1 VTTQQTIA
9 GVLEHLDPNEIE
21 VETNVRTE
29 ASLTKQF
36 IASIKEQGV
45 LVPVVAVREDGKVKV
60 RAGQRRTLAAREAGL
75 TSIPVYIA
83 DADLDTATR
92 LSQQIVENDH
102 RLALS
107 SVDRV
112 KGIQQLL
119 DTGLSVTKVAKRL
132 SVSPDRVKQSK
143 AVGESETAMSALHA
157 GTVTLGEAAALAEFE
172 GDQRATDRL
181 MQAVGRSYFEH
192 EVERLRQDR
201 QAEADREEAAGP
213 WREQGYTVVR
223 RSEAASMDAMPLHAL
238 LTAEGEPADE
248 SAIKNPANWAITLS
262 DEAVFTDSD
271 GNPVNESL
279 IDWSTE
285 DDPEA
290 EAEEGMLHC
299 DSVVEKVM
307 WVPDSYYCINP
318 EAEGLTVSNWYKTT
332 GTSPTPDLTSPTPD
346 LTSEDLER
354 KAAEKA
360 ERRRVIV
367 LNKAGDAAQTV
378 RRKFV
383 TELLQRKTPPK
394 GTAPFIAERLIADPY
409 LLQRGGDV
417 AGELLGADIRSGEL
431 LDHVSDAR
439 AEVVLLG
446 VTMGSLELATTRD
459 KWRNPDSESAAYL
472 RFLAAN
478 GYGLSPVEQVIVGEK
493 SAADCY
499 GELS

>member
-1 VTTQQTIA
+1 
-9 GVLEHLDPNEIE
+9 VLEHLDPNEIE

-83 DADLDTATR
+83 NTDLDTATR

-102 RLALS
+102 RLSLT

-119 DTGLSVTKVAKRL
+119 DTGLSMTKVAKRL
-132 SVSPDRVKQSK
+132 SVSPERVKQSK
-143 AVGESETAMSALHA
+143 AVSESEAAMSALTSGA
-157 GTVTLGEAAALAEFE
+157 VTLGEAAAIAEFE
-172 GDQRATDRL
+172 DDDDAVDRL
-181 MQAVGRSYFEH
+181 MKAVGRNYFEH
-192 EVERLRQDR
+192 EVERARRDR
-201 QAEADREEAAGP
+201 VSAAEREKAAAP
-213 WREQGYTVVR
+213 WREKGFAVL
-223 RSEAASMDAMPLHAL
+223 SINEAIAAEMVPLHAL
-238 LTAEGEPADE
+238 LTADGNAADE
-248 SAIKNPANWAITLS
+248 SAVKNPGNWAITLS
-262 DEAVFTDSD
+262 DEAVFTDMD

-285 DDPEA
+285 SDPEA
-290 EAEEGMLHC
+290 KAEDGMLHC
-299 DSVVEKVM
+299 DSVVEKIE
-307 WVPDSYYCINP
+307 WVPSAYYCVNP
-318 EAEGLTVSNWYKTT
+318 EAEGLTESGWYGMNVSR
-332 GTSPTPDLTSPTPD
+332 TPDLTSD
-346 LTSEDLER
+346 DLER
-354 KAAEKA
+354 KTAEKA
-360 ERRRVIV
+360 ERRRLIA
-367 LNKAGDAAQTV
+367 LNKAGDAAMSV

-394 GTAPFIAERLIADPY
+394 GAATFIAERLVSDPY
-409 LLQRGGDV
+409 LLQRGGDI
-417 AGELLGADIRSGEL
+417 ANELLGADIRSGEL
-431 LDHVSDAR
+431 LDHVTDAR

-446 VTMGSLELATTRD
+446 VTLGSLEFLTPRD
-459 KWRNPDSESAAYL
+459 AWRGPGPVQAAYL

-478 GYGLSPVEQVIVGEK
+478 GYGLSAVEQVIVGEK

-499 GELS
+499 QELA

>member
-1 VTTQQTIA
+1 MTT
-9 GVLEHLDPNEIE
+9 GVLEHLDPNEVE

-36 IASIKEQGV
+36 VASVKENGV
-45 LVPVVAVREDGKVKV
+45 LVPIVAVRENGKVRV

-75 TSIPVYIA
+75 TSIPVYIS
-83 DADLDTATR
+83 DAALDTVTR
-92 LSQQIVENDH
+92 LSQQIVENDQ
-102 RLALS
+102 RLALT

-132 SVSPDRVKQSK
+132 SVSAERVKQSK
-143 AVGESETAMSALHA
+143 AVGDSQTAMSALGSGSA
-157 GTVTLGEAAALAEFE
+157 TLNEAAALAEFE
-172 GDQRATDRL
+172 GDDDAVNRL
-181 MQAVGRSYFEH
+181 LQAVGRPYFEH
-192 EVERLRQDR
+192 EVERLRRDR
-201 QAEADREEAAGP
+201 QAEAER
-213 WREQGYTVVR
+213 Q
-223 RSEAASMDAMPLHAL
+223 AASVPWCEKGFTVIRRHGDADGAVPLHAL
-238 LTAEGEPADE
+238 LTADGKLADE
-248 SAIKNPANWAITLS
+248 SAVKNPANWSITLI
-262 DEAVFTDSD
+262 DETVFTDKD
-271 GNPVNESL
+271 GNVVDESL

-285 DDPEA
+285 NDPEA
-290 EAEEGMLHC
+290 VAEEGMLHC
-299 DSVVEKVM
+299 DSVIEKNE
-307 WVPDSYYCINP
+307 WVPNTYFCLNP
-318 EAEGLTVSNWYKTT
+318 EAEGLTASNWH
-332 GTSPTPDLTSPTPD
+332 GIGVSPTPD

-367 LNKAGDAAQTV
+367 LNKAGDAAQSV

-394 GTAPFIAERLIADPY
+394 GTAQFIAEQLIANPY

-431 LDHVSDAR
+431 LDHVTDAR

-446 VTMGSLELATTRD
+446 VTLGSLELATGRD
-459 KWRNPDSESAAYL
+459 KWRNPDTDSAAYL

-478 GYGLSPVEQVIVGEK
+478 GYGLSAVEQVIAGEK
-493 SAADCY
+493 SVTECY
-499 GELS
+499 KELV

>member
-1 VTTQQTIA
+1 MTT

-36 IASIKEQGV
+36 VASVKENGV
-45 LVPVVAVREDGKVKV
+45 LVPIVAVREGGKVKV

-75 TSIPVYIA
+75 TSIPVYIS
-83 DADLDTATR
+83 DAALDTATR
-92 LSQQIVENDH
+92 LSQQIVENDQ
-102 RLALS
+102 RLALT

-132 SVSPDRVKQSK
+132 SVSPERVKKSK
-143 AVGESETAMSALHA
+143 SVGESETAMSALEA
-157 GTVTLGEAAALAEFE
+157 GTVTLDEAAGLAEFE
-172 GDQRATDRL
+172 GDERAKNRL
-181 MQAVGRSYFEH
+181 MAAVGRPYFEH
-192 EVERLRQDR
+192 EMERLRRDR
-201 QAEADREEAAGP
+201 AAEIEREKASEP
-213 WREQGYTVVR
+213 WRKKGFAVVKR
-223 RSEAASMDAMPLHAL
+223 REVADMPAVPLHAL
-238 LTAEGEPADE
+238 LTADGEAADE
-248 SAIKNPANWAITLS
+248 SAVKNPANWAITLS
-262 DEAVFTDSD
+262 DEAVFVDME
-271 GNPVNESL
+271 GNPVDESL
-279 IDWSTE
+279 IDWATE
-285 DDPEA
+285 NDPEA
-290 EAEEGMLHC
+290 QAAEGMLHC
-299 DSVVEKVM
+299 DSVDEKTE
-307 WVPDSYYCINP
+307 WVPDVYYCINP
-318 EAEGLTVSNWYKTT
+318 EAEGLTVSEWHSV
-332 GTSPTPDLTSPTPD
+332 GVSPPPDLTSV
-346 LTSEDLER
+346 DLEQ

-360 ERRRVIV
+360 ERRRVVV
-367 LNKAGDAAQTV
+367 LNKAGDAAMTV

-446 VTMGSLELATTRD
+446 VTLGSLEFLTGRD
-459 KWRNPDSESAAYL
+459 EWRRPGDSPAAYL

-478 GYGLSPVEQVIVGEK
+478 GYGLSAVEQVIVGEK
-493 SAADCY
+493 SLAECY
-499 GELS
+499 EELNH

>member
-1 VTTQQTIA
+1 MTTPLPT
-9 GVLEHLDPNEIE
+9 GVLEHLDPNEVE

-83 DADLDTATR
+83 QADLDTATR

-102 RLALS
+102 RLSLTS
-107 SVDRV
+107 MDRV

-132 SVSPDRVKQSK
+132 SVSPERVKQSK
-143 AVGESETAMSALHA
+143 AVGESETAMSALDT
-157 GTVTLGEAAALAEFE
+157 GKVTLNEAAVLAEFE
-172 GDQRATDRL
+172 GDDEAVSRL
-181 MQAVGRSYFEH
+181 MRSVGHPYFEH
-192 EVERLRQDR
+192 EVERLRRDR
-201 QAEADREEAAGP
+201 QADIDREAAAAP
-213 WREQGYTVVR
+213 WRKQGYAVVR
-223 RSEAASMDAMPLHAL
+223 RREVADLDAMPLHAL
-238 LTAEGEPADE
+238 LMADGTPADQSGAPADE
-248 SAIKNPANWAITLS
+248 SVVKNPNNWAITLS
-262 DEAVFTDSD
+262 DEAVFTDMD
-271 GNPVNESL
+271 GKPVDESL
-279 IDWSTE
+279 IDWATE
-285 DDPEA
+285 NNPEA

-299 DSVVEKVM
+299 DSVVEKTE
-307 WVPDSYYCINP
+307 WVPDVYYCINP
-318 EAEGLTVSNWYKTT
+318 EAEGLTVSSWYKAT
-332 GTSPTPDLTSPTPD
+332 GTTPTPD

-367 LNKAGDAAQTV
+367 LNKAGSAAESV

-394 GTAPFIAERLIADPY
+394 GTAQFLAERLIADPY

-446 VTMGSLELATTRD
+446 VTLGSLELATGRD
-459 KWRNPDSESAAYL
+459 KWRGPDDQSASYL

-478 GYGLSPVEQVIVGEK
+478 GYGLSAVEQVIVGEK
-493 SAADCY
+493 SVADCY
-499 GELS
+499 EELT

>member
-1 VTTQQTIA
+1 MTTSIPS

-75 TSIPVYIA
+75 TSIPVYIS
-83 DADLDTATR
+83 DTDLDTATR

-102 RLALS
+102 RLSLT

-119 DTGLSVTKVAKRL
+119 DTGLSMTKVAKRL
-132 SVSPDRVKQSK
+132 SVSPERVKKSK
-143 AVGESETAMSALHA
+143 AVGESETAMSAL
-157 GTVTLGEAAALAEFE
+157 GSGSVTLDEAAAIAEFD
-172 GDQRATDRL
+172 GDDDVVDRL
-181 MQAVGRSYFEH
+181 MKSVGRNYFEH
-192 EVERLRQDR
+192 EVERARRDR
-201 QAEADREEAAGP
+201 IAAVEREKAAAP
-213 WREQGYTVVR
+213 WREKGFAVL
-223 RSEAASMDAMPLHAL
+223 SINEAIAAEMVPLHAL
-238 LTAEGEPADE
+238 LTADGNAADE
-248 SAIKNPANWAITLS
+248 SAVKNPGNWAITLS
-262 DEAVFTDSD
+262 DEAVFTDAD

-285 DDPEA
+285 SDPEA

-299 DSVVEKVM
+299 DSVVEKIE
-307 WVPDSYYCINP
+307 WVPSSYYCVNP
-318 EAEGLTVSNWYKTT
+318 EAEGLTESGWYGTNVSR
-332 GTSPTPDLTSPTPD
+332 TPDLTSD
-346 LTSEDLER
+346 DLES

-360 ERRRVIV
+360 VRRRLIA
-367 LNKAGDAAQTV
+367 LNKAGDAAMSV

-383 TELLQRKTPPK
+383 AELLQRKTPPK
-394 GTAPFIAERLIADPY
+394 GTATFIAERLIGDPY

-417 AGELLGADIRSGEL
+417 ASELLGSDIRSGEL
-431 LDHVSDAR
+431 LDHVTDAR

-446 VTMGSLELATTRD
+446 VTLGSLEFLTPRD
-459 KWRNPDSESAAYL
+459 AWRGPGPVQAAYL
-472 RFLAAN
+472 RFLAEN
-478 GYGLSPVEQVIVGEK
+478 GYGLSSVEQVIVGDM

-499 GELS
+499 EELK

>member
-1 VTTQQTIA
+1 MTTSIPN
-9 GVLEHLDPNEIE
+9 GVLEHLDPNAIE
-21 VETNVRTE
+21 VEVNVRTE

-83 DADLDTATR
+83 NTDLDTATR
-92 LSQQIVENDH
+92 LSQQIVENDQ

-107 SVDRV
+107 ATDRV

-119 DTGLSVTKVAKRL
+119 DTGLSMTKVAKRL
-132 SVSPDRVKQSK
+132 SVSPERVKKSK
-143 AVGESETAMSALHA
+143 VVAESETAMAALDA
-157 GTVTLGEAAALAEFE
+157 GTVTLDEAAALAEFADDE
-172 GDQRATDRL
+172 NAVERL
-181 MQAVGRSYFEH
+181 MRAVGRSYFEH

-201 QAEADREEAAGP
+201 QTALDREAAAGP
-213 WREQGYTVVR
+213 WREQGFAVIQR
-223 RSEAASMDAMPLHAL
+223 RDAVDMEAWPLSAL
-238 LTAEGEPADE
+238 LTEGGDAVFDVQL
-248 SAIKNPANWAITLS
+248 AVKDPANWAITLS
-262 DEAVFTDSD
+262 DEAVFTDTD
-271 GNPVNESL
+271 GSPVDESL
-279 IDWSTE
+279 IDWATE

-290 EAEEGMLHC
+290 EAKEGMLHC
-299 DSVVEKVM
+299 DSVVEKVA
-307 WVPDSYYCINP
+307 WVPDVYYCLNP
-318 EAEGLTVSNWYKTT
+318 EAEGLTVSSWYKAT
-332 GTSPTPDLTSPTPD
+332 GAAPMPDLS
-346 LTSEDLER
+346 SEDLKR

-394 GTAPFIAERLIADPY
+394 GTAPFVAERLIADPY

-417 AGELLGADIRSGEL
+417 ASELLGADIRSGEL

-446 VTMGSLELATTRD
+446 VALGSLEFATGRD
-459 KWRNPDSESAAYL
+459 KWRSPDSTSSAYL
-472 RFLAAN
+472 QFLEAN
-478 GYGLSPVEQVIVGEK
+478 GYGLSAVEQVIVGSK

-499 GELS
+499 EELA

>member
-1 VTTQQTIA
+1 MNDTVNPN

-75 TSIPVYIA
+75 TSIPVYISNT
-83 DADLDTATR
+83 DLDTATR

-102 RLALS
+102 RLSLS
-107 SVDRV
+107 TVDRV

-119 DTGLSVTKVAKRL
+119 DTGLSLTKVAKRL
-132 SVSPDRVKQSK
+132 SVSPERVKQSK
-143 AVGESETAMSALHA
+143 AVSDSETAMSALAA
-157 GTVTLGEAAALAEFE
+157 GTVTLAEAAALAEFQ
-172 GDQRATDRL
+172 GDDSTVDRL
-181 MQAVGRSYFEH
+181 MRAVGRPYFEH
-192 EVERLRQDR
+192 EVERARRDR
-201 QAEADREEAAGP
+201 VAAAEREKASAP
-213 WREQGYTVVR
+213 WREKGFTIVTHN
-223 RSEAASMDAMPLHAL
+223 EAIAAEMVPLHAL
-238 LTAEGEPADE
+238 LTAEGGEADE
-248 SAIKNPANWAITLS
+248 SAVKDPSNWAITLS
-262 DEAVFTDSD
+262 DETVFTDME
-271 GNPVNESL
+271 GNPVDESL

-290 EAEEGMLHC
+290 QAEEGMLHC
-299 DSVVEKVM
+299 DSVVEKTE
-307 WVPDSYYCINP
+307 WVPDVYYCLNP
-318 EAEGLTVSNWYKTT
+318 EAEGLTASGWYGTGVSR
-332 GTSPTPDLTSPTPD
+332 TPDLGSD
-346 LTSEDLER
+346 DLER

-367 LNKAGDAAQTV
+367 LNKAGDAAMSV

-446 VTMGSLELATTRD
+446 VTLGSLEFLTGRD
-459 KWRNPDSESAAYL
+459 AWRGPGDVHAAYL

-478 GYGLSPVEQVIVGEK
+478 GYGLSAVEQVIVGEK
-493 SAADCY
+493 SVADCY
-499 GELS
+499 GELSDNSQ

>member
-1 VTTQQTIA
+1 MTTQQTIA

-29 ASLTKQF
+29 ASITKQF

-45 LVPVVAVREDGKVKV
+45 VTPVVAVREDGKVKV

-75 TSIPVYIA
+75 TSIPVYIV

-132 SVSPDRVKQSK
+132 SVSSERVKQSK
-143 AVGESETAMSALHA
+143 AVGESETAMSALNA

-172 GDQRATDRL
+172 GDERAVNRL

-201 QAEADREEAAGP
+201 QADIDREAAAGP

-248 SAIKNPANWAITLS
+248 SAIKNPANWAIVLS
-262 DEAVFTDSD
+262 DEAVFTDSE

-299 DSVVEKVM
+299 DSVIEKVM
-307 WVPDSYYCINP
+307 WVPDVYYCLDP
-318 EAEGLTVSNWYKTT
+318 EAEGLTVSNWYKAT
-332 GTSPTPDLTSPTPD
+332 GAAPTPD

-459 KWRNPDSESAAYL
+459 KWRNPDGDSAAYL

-499 GELS
+499 EELA

>member
-1 VTTQQTIA
+1 
-9 GVLEHLDPNEIE
+9 VLEHLDPNEIE

-83 DADLDTATR
+83 NTDLDTATR

-102 RLALS
+102 RLSLTQ
-107 SVDRV
+107 VDRV

-119 DTGLSVTKVAKRL
+119 DTGLSMTKVAKRL
-132 SVSPDRVKQSK
+132 SVSPERVKQSK
-143 AVGESETAMSALHA
+143 AVSESETAMSALVS
-157 GTVTLGEAAALAEFE
+157 GTVTLSEAAALAEFE
-172 GDQRATDRL
+172 GDDDAVDRL
-181 MQAVGRSYFEH
+181 MKAVGRSYFEH
-192 EVERLRQDR
+192 EVERARRDR
-201 QAEADREEAAGP
+201 ISAVEREKAAVP
-213 WREQGYTVVR
+213 WREQGFSVLTINDAI
-223 RSEAASMDAMPLHAL
+223 AAEMIPLHAL
-238 LTAEGEPADE
+238 LTSDGERADE
-248 SAIKNPANWAITLS
+248 SAVKNPSNWVITLS
-262 DEAVFTDSD
+262 DETMFTDTE
-271 GNPVNESL
+271 GNPVDESL

-290 EAEEGMLHC
+290 QAEEGMLHC
-299 DSVVEKVM
+299 DSVIEKAE
-307 WVPDSYYCINP
+307 WVPSLYYCANP
-318 EAEGLTVSNWYKTT
+318 EAEGLTVGGWYGT
-332 GTSPTPDLTSPTPD
+332 GVSPTPD

-354 KAAEKA
+354 KVAEKA
-360 ERRRVIV
+360 ERRRLIA
-367 LNKAGDAAQTV
+367 LNKAGDAAMSV

-394 GTAPFIAERLIADPY
+394 GTARFIAERLVADPY

-417 AGELLGADIRSGEL
+417 ASELLGSDIRSGEL
-431 LDHVSDAR
+431 LDHATDAR

-446 VTMGSLELATTRD
+446 VTLGSLEFLTPRD
-459 KWRNPDSESAAYL
+459 AWRGPGPVQAAYL

-478 GYGLSPVEQVIVGEK
+478 GYGLSAVEQVIVGDM
-493 SAADCY
+493 SAIDCY
-499 GELS
+499 KELA